1 MKKQYRVRITT
12 YYPSF
17 VVEAENEEQAKE
29 LAIMTEWPHADAC
42 SFFEVEEDVEDDD
55 KEYCQGCG
63 CILRQDE
70 SETLCKSCE
79 GLNND
84 S

>member
-1 MKKQYRVRITT
+1 MKKQYRVRVTT

-29 LAIMTEWPHADAC
+29 LAITMPWPHEDAC
-42 SFFEVEEDVEDDD
+42 AFFEVEEDVEDDRD
-55 KEYCQGCG
+55 YCQGCG
-63 CILRQDE
+63 TILRQDE

-79 GLNND
+79 GLSDD

>member
-1 MKKQYRVRITT
+1 MKKQYRVRVTT

-29 LAIMTEWPHADAC
+29 LAIVMPWPHEDAC
-42 SFFEVEEDVEDDD
+42 AFFEVEEDDDHD
-55 KEYCQGCG
+55 YCKGCG

-79 GLNND
+79 ELEND
-84 S
+84 G

>member
-1 MKKQYRVRITT
+1 MKKQYRVRVTT

-17 VVEAENEEQAKE
+17 VVEAESEDQAKE
-29 LAIMTEWPHADAC
+29 LAIMMPWPHEDAC
-42 SFFEVEEDVEDDD
+42 SFFEVEEDDDHD
-55 KEYCQGCG
+55 YCEGCG

-79 GLNND
+79 ETQND
-84 S
+84 G

>member
-29 LAIMTEWPHADAC
+29 LAITMPWPHEDAC
-42 SFFEVEEDVEDDD
+42 AFFEVEEDSDD
-55 KEYCQGCG
+55 
-63 CILRQDE
+63 
-70 SETLCKSCE
+70 S
-79 GLNND
+79 
-84 S
+84 